1 MYNIAVLPGDG
12 IGPEITVQALKV
24 LNAVSRRFSRVFN
37 FTEAPVG
44 GVAYDL
50 TGHPL
55 PPETLELCR
64 KSDAILLGAV
74 GGPKWDNLP
83 VHLRPEAGA
92 LLPLRKELGLFAN
105 LRPARVFPALADAS
119 TLKPE
124 TVTGLDILV
133 VRELTGGLYF
143 GEKKKEPLPEGGYRV
158 TDTLVYTTEEIERV
172 TRLAFQMARK
182 RRKKLTSVDK
192 ANVLESSRHWRE
204 VVAGLAAEYPDVA
217 LDHMYVDNCA
227 MQLVK
232 NPKQF
237 DVLLTENMFGDILSD
252 EASMLSGSLGMLASA
267 SLGGVSGGKKIGL
280 YEPSHGSAPKYAG
293 QRRANPIATILSAAM
308 MLRYSL
314 DLEAEADAVERA
326 VTKALDAG
334 YRTADIMEP
343 GKVQVD
349 TVQMGDRV
357 AEQVGAGA

>member
-1 MYNIAVLPGDG
+1 MYSIAVLPGDG

-24 LNAVSRRFSRVFN
+24 LNAVSRRFNRVFN
-37 FTEAPVG
+37 FAEAPVG
-44 GVAYDL
+44 GAAYDL

-55 PPETLELCR
+55 PPETLDLCR
-64 KSDAILLGAV
+64 KSHAILLGAV

-83 VHLRPEAGA
+83 AHLRPEAGA

-105 LRPARVFPALADAS
+105 LRPARVFPALVDAS

-124 TVTGLDILV
+124 VVEGLDLLV

-143 GEKKKEPLPEGGYRV
+143 GQKYRETLPGGTV
-158 TDTLVYTTEEIERV
+158 KVVDTLEYTTPEIERI
-172 TRLAFQMARK
+172 TRMAFELARK
-182 RRKKLTSVDK
+182 RRRKVSSVDK
-192 ANVLESSRHWRE
+192 ANVLESSRLWRE
-204 VVAGLAAEYPDVA
+204 VVTAVAKDYPDVE

-232 NPKQF
+232 SPKQF

-252 EASMLSGSLGMLASA
+252 QASMLSGSLGMLASA
-267 SLGGVSGGKKIGL
+267 SIGGKIGL

-293 QRRANPIATILSAAM
+293 QQRANPIATILSAAM

-326 VTKALDAG
+326 VTMALDAG

-343 GKVQVD
+343 GKIQVD
-349 TVQMGDRV
+349 TVQMGDRI
-357 AEQVGAGA
+357 AEQVAAGA